1 MSGRVFD
8 ALGDATRREILE
20 TLGPTEQSA
29 GMIVAALQ
37 ARRPIS
43 QPAVSQHLKALHDAG
58 LVTVRHDA
66 TKRIYAIDHAALDAA
81 HDWLTLLVEPLAAFT
96 QPSTRSKPKSPAAN
110 EVTNNKVPP
119 LTRPTNP
126 RAAADCT
133 PDPLVSSGIIVPAS
147 LREGPTRDTVETRI
161 VSL

>member
-43 QPAVSQHLKALHDAG
+43 QPAVSQHLKSLHDAG
-58 LVTVRHDA
+58 LVTVRNDA

-81 HDWLTLLVEPLAAFT
+81 HDWLTLLVEPVAAFT
-96 QPSTRSKPKSPAAN
+96 QPLDALETEIARGQRSHKQQGASAHTTN
-110 EVTNNKVPP
+110 E
-119 LTRPTNP
+119 L
-126 RAAADCT
+126 
-133 PDPLVSSGIIVPAS
+133 SSRGRLHA
-147 LREGPTRDTVETRI
+147 
-161 VSL
+161 